1 MGSLPRPAAAMIRAA
16 RTFYVA
22 EVAGGLL
29 YRRLAEAVANEEV
42 RHALHGFADDE
53 YRHADWYLDWL
64 VARDVA
70 PARLD
75 GVVAKVA
82 PAVARLLMARSLEEQ
97 LELFSSG
104 EAAAARHLRELSTRI
119 HDPAL
124 RAIVE
129 RTIPAEQGHAD
140 WFPALGHGL
149 LAPSDRLRHTG
160 FAWRPAAPSSSTR

>member
-1 MGSLPRPAAAMIRAA
+1 MAPLLRPAAAMIRAA

-29 YRRLAEAVANEEV
+29 YRRLAEAVGNEDV
-42 RHALHGFADDE
+42 RHALDHFADDE

-64 VARDVA
+64 LDRGVA

-75 GVVAKVA
+75 GLVARVA
-82 PAVARLLMARSLEEQ
+82 PAVARVLAARSLEGQ
-97 LELFSSG
+97 LELFSAG
-104 EAAAARHLRELSTRI
+104 EAAAARHLRELAPRI
-119 HDPAL
+119 HDTAL

-140 WFPALGHGL
+140 WYPEVGRGL
-149 LAPSDRLRHTG
+149 LSPADRLRHAG
-160 FAWRPAAPSSSTR
+160 FVFRPAAPSSPR

>member
-22 EVAGGLL
+22 EAAGGLL
-29 YRRLAEAVANEEV
+29 YRRLAEAVGNDDV
-42 RHALHGFADDE
+42 RQALHQFGDDE

-64 VARDVA
+64 IARDVA
-70 PARLD
+70 PPRLD
-75 GVVAKVA
+75 GVVARIA
-82 PAVARLLMARSLEEQ
+82 PALARLLSARSLEDQ
-97 LELFSSG
+97 LKLFSSG

-124 RAIVE
+124 RAVVE

-140 WFPALGHGL
+140 WFPEVGQRM
-149 LAPSDRLRHTG
+149 LAPADRLRHAG
-160 FAWRPAAPSSSTR
+160 FARRPASPPAPR